1 LEKIYSIEELHL
13 KRRSGIKWTLK
24 GDANNRFFH
33 GAANGRRRRTS
44 IFYLENDGVEIRE
57 LDQIRNHVD
66 HFFKDLFSAE
76 TDGDIRLGENF
87 WGLESKL
94 SPEEAAELIK
104 PFSLKEIEEALKEM
118 DNTSAPGPDGFP
130 VGFYKVFW
138 NELKLLMLE
147 MFNNF
152 HNGNFN
158 LRRLNFGMISLIP
171 KLKDATNIRQF
182 RPICVLN
189 VDYKWFTKILTMRL
203 TPFANKLINKSQTA
217 FIPGRFIL
225 EGVVI

>member
-1 LEKIYSIEELHL
+1 MHPSGSILLGNVMSGSACFGCLCLELGYRWLIRYNLEVELEKIYSIEELHL

-87 WGLESKL
+87 
-94 SPEEAAELIK
+94 
-104 PFSLKEIEEALKEM
+104 
-118 DNTSAPGPDGFP
+118 
-130 VGFYKVFW
+130 
-138 NELKLLMLE
+138 
-147 MFNNF
+147 
-152 HNGNFN
+152 
-158 LRRLNFGMISLIP
+158 
-171 KLKDATNIRQF
+171 
-182 RPICVLN
+182 
-189 VDYKWFTKILTMRL
+189 
-203 TPFANKLINKSQTA
+203 
-217 FIPGRFIL
+217 
-225 EGVVI
+225 